1 MQLEKDEEF
10 IHKLSKWKKMIKI
23 EDIKSRFI
31 L

>member
-1 MQLEKDEEF
+1 MQLEKEDF
-10 IHKLSKWKKMIKI
+10 IHKLSKWKKIIKI